1 MKTQTPGAAS
11 NRLWTASLGAIGVVY
26 GDIGTSPLYAFKE
39 SVAAAGGA
47 NAGMDAVL
55 GVLSLIIWSLIFV
68 VSIKYMVV
76 ILKADNDGEGGILS
90 LMALAQRSRK
100 NSHPLV
106 ARIIGLGILG
116 AALFFC
122 DALITPA
129 ISVLSAVEGVALLN
143 PDLEQLIV
151 PATIAIIIGLFLIQ
165 QFGTHLVSRF
175 FSPVMI
181 LWFLCLGALGF
192 YHLIQEPRV
201 LLAVNPVYGVKLLLT
216 NPGLASAILGAV
228 FLTLTGAEALY
239 SDMGHF
245 GRKPVRLAWFCF
257 VWPALL
263 LNYLGQGALVIG
275 NPAMLSNPFYGLVP
289 VAFLPAL
296 IALATTATVIA
307 SQAVITGAYSATRQ
321 AVQLDLLPRV
331 VILQT
336 SERER
341 GQIYVPLTNFL
352 MCLAVIAFVL
362 LFRSSSGLSAA
373 YGVAVVGDM
382 LITTMLG
389 ALVALASWHWSV
401 WRVAGVFIFFL
412 LIDLVFLVGNLSKI
426 MAGGWTTLCL
436 AAILYMVFA
445 IWRDGRIRLRA
456 ELERRA
462 VPCSELPDLIR
473 TAVKVPGTAVYLVSN
488 ADFVPT
494 AMLRNL
500 EHNHVVH
507 ASVIFLN
514 LEIVRT
520 PRFDPDDR
528 LVITEVI
535 PDVFAIRAR
544 FGFLERPDVRAALT
558 AAHKKGINV
567 DIEQASY
574 FTGWHLVRAIP
585 RKGLRGLEMKVFGW
599 LQRRSAQA
607 AEFFGMPTKRVVVL
621 ATNIEL

>member
-1 MKTQTPGAAS
+1 
-11 NRLWTASLGAIGVVY
+11 L
-26 GDIGTSPLYAFKE
+26 
-39 SVAAAGGA
+39 
-47 NAGMDAVL
+47 
-55 GVLSLIIWSLIFV
+55 
-68 VSIKYMVV
+68 
-76 ILKADNDGEGGILS
+76 
-90 LMALAQRSRK
+90 
-100 NSHPLV
+100 
-106 ARIIGLGILG
+106 
-116 AALFFC
+116 
-122 DALITPA
+122 
-129 ISVLSAVEGVALLN
+129 
-143 PDLEQLIV
+143 
-151 PATIAIIIGLFLIQ
+151 
-165 QFGTHLVSRF
+165 
-175 FSPVMI
+175 
-181 LWFLCLGALGF
+181 

-201 LLAVNPVYGVKLLLT
+201 LLAVSPVYGVKLLLA

-245 GRKPVRLAWFCF
+245 GRKPVRLAWFVF

-331 VILQT
+331 AILQT

-389 ALVALASWHWSV
+389 ALVALASWRWSV
-401 WRVAGVFIFFL
+401 WRVAGVFVFFL

-426 MAGGWTTLCL
+426 MAGGWTTLGL
-436 AAILYMVFA
+436 AAILYLVFA

-488 ADFVPT
+488 ADFIPT

-520 PRFDPDDR
+520 PRFDPNDR

-544 FGFLERPDVRAALT
+544 FGFLERPDVRAALI
-558 AAHKKGINV
+558 AAGEKGINV
-567 DIEQASY
+567 DLEHASF
-574 FTGWHLVRAIP
+574 FTGWHLVRAVP
-585 RKGLRGLEMKVFGW
+585 RKGWLGLKMKVFGW

>member
-1 MKTQTPGAAS
+1 
-11 NRLWTASLGAIGVVY
+11 
-26 GDIGTSPLYAFKE
+26 
-39 SVAAAGGA
+39 
-47 NAGMDAVL
+47 
-55 GVLSLIIWSLIFV
+55 
-68 VSIKYMVV
+68 
-76 ILKADNDGEGGILS
+76 
-90 LMALAQRSRK
+90 
-100 NSHPLV
+100 
-106 ARIIGLGILG
+106 
-116 AALFFC
+116 
-122 DALITPA
+122 
-129 ISVLSAVEGVALLN
+129 
-143 PDLEQLIV
+143 
-151 PATIAIIIGLFLIQ
+151 
-165 QFGTHLVSRF
+165 
-175 FSPVMI
+175 
-181 LWFLCLGALGF
+181 
-192 YHLIQEPRV
+192 
-201 LLAVNPVYGVKLLLT
+201 VKLLLT
-216 NPGLASAILGAV
+216 NPRLASAILGAV
-228 FLTLTGAEALY
+228 FLTLTGAEAIY

-263 LNYLGQGALVIG
+263 LNYFGQGALVLG
-275 NPAMLSNPFYGLVP
+275 NPAMLANPFYGLVP

-331 VILQT
+331 AILQT

-341 GQIYVPLTNFL
+341 GQIYVPLTNIL

-373 YGVAVVGDM
+373 YGVAVVGNM
-382 LITTMLG
+382 LITTLLG
-389 ALVALASWHWSV
+389 ALVALASWRWPV
-401 WRVAGVFIFFL
+401 WRVMGVFVFFL

-426 MAGGWTTLCL
+426 MAGGWTTLGL

-445 IWRDGRIRLRA
+445 IWRDGRVRLRA

-462 VPCSELPDLIR
+462 VPCSALPDLIR
-473 TAVKVPGTAVYLVSN
+473 NAVKVPGAAVYLVSN

-535 PDVFAIRAR
+535 PDVYAIRAR

-574 FTGWHLVRAIP
+574 FTGWHLVRAVP
-585 RKGLRGLEMKVFGW
+585 RKGPRGLEMKIFGW

-621 ATNIEL
+621 ATNVEI